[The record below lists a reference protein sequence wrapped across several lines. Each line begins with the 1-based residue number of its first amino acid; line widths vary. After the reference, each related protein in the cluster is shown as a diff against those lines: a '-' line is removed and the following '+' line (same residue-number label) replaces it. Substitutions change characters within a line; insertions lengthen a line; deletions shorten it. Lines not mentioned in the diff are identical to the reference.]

1 MKMPYGKY
9 KGQDLNTLPHD
20 YLKWILENFDEGPI
34 KAEASKILSGPNVDL
49 DKQSK
54 SLEEQAN
61 DILGEKPIGLLRR
74 GYGKKRR

>member
-9 KGQDLNTLPHD
+9 AGVDMSQLPHD
-20 YLKWILENFDEGPI
+20 YLNWILENFDEGPI
-34 KAEASKILSGPNVDL
+34 KAEASKILSGPAVDL

-61 DILGEKPIGLLRR
+61 AILGEKPIGLLRR
-74 GYGKKRR
+74 GRYGKRR